1 MEVGPLRHAHHEP
14 FRRILSDRSGF
25 SWFVLGVSGVISAF
39 VTTLWVIAPLAERYT
54 PDARIYLL
62 TATVVGLIG
71 SVLVFLSNQAGPVRI
86 WLLVR
91 LALTVLISRTGS
103 IGLLPVL
110 LFSMLLVLEI
120 GISEEYPLNL
130 VWGLAAVLL
139 ISAVYHTT
147 TDGLEVNSVLANSG
161 PTAFEQL
168 SLLVTIGTTAVVFSL
183 ATRYREDLIREQ
195 RHADR
200 LDGALKRLSEANI
213 GYQEYLGRAEQASML
228 QERKRIT
235 RDIHDTIGYTM
246 TNNIMMMEAAAE
258 MVRRDP
264 AGVEQLMEKARASA
278 QEGLDEIRNELH
290 LLRAQ
295 EDPAPSSIDAIMK
308 MMTAF
313 RDATGIEVEL
323 ELGNTAIRLNPEIES
338 AVYHFV
344 REALTN
350 SFRHG
355 EATQVRVQFWQS
367 DSELIVIVWDNG
379 VGVGDEIQEGIGLS
393 GMRERLRAVSG
404 TLEVVPLPTGFQIRV
419 TIPERADSSGR

>member
-1 MEVGPLRHAHHEP
+1 MGPLIHAHHEP
-14 FRRILSDRSGF
+14 LGRLLSARSGF
-25 SWFVLGVSGVISAF
+25 AWFALGVSGVTSAV
-39 VTTLWVIAPLAERYT
+39 VTTLWVLTPLADRYT

-62 TATVVGLIG
+62 TATVAGLIG
-71 SVLVFLSNQAGPVRI
+71 SVLVFLWSQAGPVRI

-110 LFSMLLVLEI
+110 LFSLLLVLEI

-130 VWGLAAVLL
+130 VCGLAAVLL

-147 TDGLEVNSVLANSG
+147 TDGLEVDSVLANSG
-161 PTAFEQL
+161 LVAFEQL
-168 SLLVTIGTTAVVFSL
+168 SLLVTVGTTAVVFSL

-213 GYQEYLGRAEQASML
+213 GYQEYLSRAEQASML
-228 QERKRIT
+228 EERKRIT
-235 RDIHDTIGYTM
+235 REIHDTIGYTM

-278 QEGLDEIRNELH
+278 QEGLDEIRNALH

-295 EDPAPSSIDAIMK
+295 EDPAPSSIDAIVK
-308 MMTAF
+308 MITAF

-323 ELGNTAIRLNPEIES
+323 ELGNTPIRLNPEIES
-338 AVYHFV
+338 AVYHSV

-355 EATQVRVQFWQS
+355 QATQVRVQFWQS

-404 TLEVVPLPTGFQIRV
+404 TLGVAPLPTGFQIMV
-419 TIPERADSSGR
+419 TIPEHAGSRER